1 VRFRARSLWKRDGK
15 SVNQLELIA
24 DPIPLPPG
32 FLYQPDFISDDEERH
47 LAKLIAGLDFSAV
60 VMRGVAAKRRTAHF
74 GRSYEF
80 ESFTLG
86 PAPPIAE
93 FLLPFRERAAS
104 LTSHRADEFA
114 EALVSEYSPGAAI
127 GWHRDAPAFGEIVG
141 ISLLAPCTMKFR
153 PWPVPAKKAVRGAR
167 RIRPLSQILEPRSV
181 YVIAGEARS
190 SWQHHI
196 PAAEALRY
204 SITFRTLRS
213 REGREKSGA
222 TE

>member
-1 VRFRARSLWKRDGK
+1 MWKRDGK
-15 SVNQLELIA
+15 SVNQIELIA
-24 DPIPLPPG
+24 DPVPVPAG
-32 FLYQPDFISDDEERH
+32 FHYRPDFISDDEERR
-47 LAKLIAGLDFSAV
+47 LAKLIAGLQFSAV

-80 ESFTLG
+80 ESFKLG
-86 PAPPIAE
+86 PAPAIPE

-104 LTSHRADEFA
+104 LTSQQPDEFA

-127 GWHRDAPAFGEIVG
+127 GWHRDAPPFGVIVG

-153 PWPVPAKKAVRGAR
+153 PWPVPAKAAVHGAR
-167 RIRPLSQILEPRSV
+167 RLRPVSQILEPRSA

-190 SWQHHI
+190 NWQHHI
-196 PAAEALRY
+196 PPAEALRY

-213 REGREKSGA
+213 REGREKSDA
-222 TE
+222 TG